1 MSFTFKDRKGNNSSK
16 YVERL
21 LGKRCSSN
29 SFHVLKVKEN
39 KLFKEQKTVVREKTE
54 VPVCQESNLF
64 SQKQNKTK
72 QNTHYL
78 TVTFSY
84 WNSLEY
90 FVIGIQKGSL
100 QEFLY

>member
-39 KLFKEQKTVVREKTE
+39 KLFKEQDCGQRKDRSACVSGNK
-54 VPVCQESNLF
+54 PLF
-64 SQKQNKTK
+64 SKKKKKNH
-72 QNTHYL
+72 THYL
-78 TVTFSY
+78 TVTFCY
-84 WNSLEY
+84 CNSLEY

>member
-1 MSFTFKDRKGNNSSK
+1 MLFTFKDRKGNNSSK

-39 KLFKEQKTVVREKTE
+39 MLFKEQKIVVREKAE

-64 SQKQNKTK
+64 SQKKKKKKKPLLNCD
-72 QNTHYL
+72 L
-78 TVTFSY
+78 FP
-84 WNSLEY
+84 L
-90 FVIGIQKGSL
+90 
-100 QEFLY
+100 